1 MTLKATM
8 KQIQSSL
15 LTALAVLWSGV
26 AGAQVT
32 NDYSFTNYSFTVVV
46 NQAVPDANASG
57 LTSVASF
64 TGMVGDISD
73 ITLSLNLGSAPGDSA
88 FNGDLYAYLVGPNGG
103 FAILLN
109 RVGVGDTGT
118 AFGYNDTGFN
128 LTFAA
133 SGNDIHF
140 YQDFSHS
147 LNGSGQLTGT
157 WNVDGRA
164 IDPASPP
171 SLYDATSPSATLD
184 SFTGTNPNG
193 NWTLFFADMSAGGI
207 STLNDW
213 TVNITTVPEP
223 PASALLVTGALLL
236 VWLMRRRPCG
246 QASD

>member
-1 MTLKATM
+1 M
-8 KQIQSSL
+8 KQIQLCL
-15 LTALAVLWSGV
+15 LTALAVLWSGI

-32 NDYSFTNYSFTVVV
+32 NNYSFTNYSFTVVV
-46 NQAVPDANASG
+46 DQAVPDANASG

-109 RVGVGDTGT
+109 RVGVSGTGT
-118 AFGYNDTGFN
+118 AFGYSDAGFN

-140 YQDFSHS
+140 YQDFSYS

-171 SLYDATSPSATLD
+171 SLFDATAPSATLN

-193 NWTLFFADMSAGGI
+193 NWTLFLADMSAGGI

-213 TVNITTVPEP
+213 TVNITTIIPEP
-223 PASALLVTGALLL
+223 SAPALFATGAVLLIWYL
-236 VWLMRRRPCG
+236 RRR
-246 QASD
+246 ADA